1 MKKINQIEI
10 GSHTFYFED
19 DALLI
24 LENYTARIKELY
36 RDNGEELKVADVES
50 RISEICHERIGEK
63 GIVTAQLI
71 TDAINSIGIQI
82 ENRQETTAPNTNQE
96 EPREQK
102 DESNEPWYR
111 AMLLGSKI
119 FRNPHNAYIAG
130 VLSGLAT
137 YFGTSAAL
145 LRILTILLFIVEP
158 VGGIVFIT
166 YIVFWIVFPKATSI
180 IDYTRMH
187 RVKTKGSE
195 ESIKN
200 TWKENYERALLEL
213 EQPTAGGCLPTLV
226 KVLFFLLLS
235 LLAIPFGFLLVAI
248 LVIPL
253 SFIFL
258 FIEGNFAGIIAL
270 PFVVMGIG
278 LITVAAIIIVTLI
291 YWIIKKMRGGKPM
304 KRWTKTTIIIM
315 LLIAL
320 LTTGAAFHHIATLH
334 GGYKNL
340 EQIFT
345 TGFRELT
352 SPAGLSESTFAKLL
366 TGSYTSQW
374 GEYYSKY
381 PVNATGNKVFAS
393 IWDNNSGLPFIIE
406 SIHNDCGEY
415 NIYFYQHQGNINSIA
430 HKIANKEYD
439 AHYTVNTDAIHGNLY
454 FVWDGENNTLYTD
467 EDYCTADGTRNT
479 RLKQGSGALKIGDTS
494 GKDYNFGNA
503 AEKGLT
509 PFSIFFYA
517 DQRRPSLLV
526 GGNSDNEGIEIEP
539 ASTYTHIKG
548 LQSPV
553 RATTI
558 DHNGQKDTV
567 GLTTNIYLDQDKM
580 NQTLDDVKKLSQAAE
595 CVIKEAQDIVEIKY
609 DIVK

>member
-10 GSHTFYFED
+10 GTHTFFFED
-19 DALLI
+19 DALAI
-24 LENYTARIKELY
+24 LENYTTRIKELY

-50 RISEICHERIGEK
+50 RIANLCYEQVGEK
-63 GIVTAQLI
+63 GIVNATLI

-137 YFGTSAAL
+137 YFGISVAL

-166 YIVFWIVFPKATSI
+166 YIVLWILFPKATSI

-187 RVKTKGSE
+187 RVNSKGNE

-213 EQPTAGGCLPTLV
+213 EHPTAGGCLPALV
-226 KVLFFLLLS
+226 KALFFLLLS

-258 FIEGNFAGIIAL
+258 FIEGNFAGIMAL

-352 SPAGLSESTFAKLL
+352 SPTGLSESTFAKLL

-393 IWDNNSGLPFIIE
+393 IWENNSGLPFIIE

-494 GKDYNFGNA
+494 GKDFNFGNA

>member
-10 GSHTFYFED
+10 GTHTFFFED

-24 LENYTARIKELY
+24 LENYTTRIKELY

-63 GIVTAQLI
+63 GIVTARLI

-137 YFGTSAAL
+137 YFGTNAAL

-166 YIVFWIVFPKATSI
+166 YIVLWIVFPKATSI

-187 RVKTKGSE
+187 RVKTNGSE

-213 EQPTAGGCLPTLV
+213 EQPTAGGCLPALV
-226 KVLFFLLLS
+226 KALFFLLLS

-278 LITVAAIIIVTLI
+278 LITVAAIIIVTLT

-406 SIHNDCGEY
+406 SIHNDSGEY
-415 NIYFYQHQGNINSIA
+415 NIYFYRHQGNINSIA

-439 AHYTVNTDAIHGNLY
+439 AQYTVNTDAIHGNLY
-454 FVWDGENNTLYTD
+454 FVWDGESNTLYTD
-467 EDYCTADGTRNT
+467 EDYSIANSTRRT
-479 RLKQGSGALKIGDTS
+479 TFKQGSGAINIGDTS
-494 GKDYNFGNA
+494 NKEFNFGNA

-526 GGNSDNEGIEIEP
+526 GGNSDNEGFEIEP

-553 RATTI
+553 HATTI
-558 DHNGQKDTV
+558 NDKGEKDTV
-567 GLTTNIYLDQDKM
+567 KITTNIYIDEYKV
-580 NQTLDDVKKLSQAAE
+580 NQTIDDVKKLSQAAE

-609 DIVK
+609 DVVK